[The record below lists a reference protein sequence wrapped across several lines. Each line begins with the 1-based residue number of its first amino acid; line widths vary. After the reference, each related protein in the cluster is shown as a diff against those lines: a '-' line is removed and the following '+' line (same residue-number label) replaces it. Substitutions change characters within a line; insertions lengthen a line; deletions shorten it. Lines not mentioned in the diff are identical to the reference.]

1 MSRLSREIIV
11 MLLDAMNRQPPPGRT
26 RALLPRRFAAAA
38 AVAACTIPLAAM
50 AEISDKGGLVEGGR
64 IFSVTHLG
72 NSGPGSLRTA
82 LEQGGPRVIVFE
94 VSGYIDLKSDLTIR
108 EGKVTIAGQTAPKP
122 GVIIRGGGV
131 AIRASDVVIE
141 HIAVYPGSAQDPAVA
156 ENRDGISLYGS
167 PSRQQWLRNVVLRH
181 VSVGWGVDENI
192 GVQGLIDGLRV
203 EHSLIAEPLRR
214 GGHPKGAHS
223 MNLLLGNTVRS
234 VEILDNVFATGNQ
247 RNPRLTQGNI
257 VSMQNNFIYG
267 YGAAATHI
275 DDSKDIINTGAI
287 DIVGNVYRPT
297 AESRCGQPP
306 ILIGAGFFAREPRTR
321 VFLADN
327 IDIGDT
333 LNCRKGTNEP
343 DTSQLAPS
351 RTAPIPFRQAQP
363 AAKVYPAILARAGAR
378 PAERNPIDARI
389 IAAIADGSGRQI
401 DDEMA
406 VGGWP
411 ALASV
416 TQPLALPVPAGNRFD
431 ADGVRRLARWLC
443 DSSRSVAGAKQACE

>member
-1 MSRLSREIIV
+1 M
-11 MLLDAMNRQPPPGRT
+11 MLDAMSRQQSPGRT
-26 RALLPRRFAAAA
+26 RAPSPRRFAAAA
-38 AVAACTIPLAAM
+38 AIAACAIPLAAT

-64 IFSVTHLG
+64 LFTVTHLG

-94 VSGYIDLKSDLTIR
+94 VSGYIDLKTDLTIR

-122 GVIIRGGGV
+122 GVIIRGGSL

-141 HIAVYPGSAQDPAVA
+141 HVAVYPGSAQDTAVA

-167 PSRQQWLRNVVLRH
+167 PSRRQWLRNVVLRH

-192 GVQGLIDGLRV
+192 GVQGLVDGLRL

-214 GGHPKGAHS
+214 GGHPKGIHS

-267 YGAAATHI
+267 YGVAATHV
-275 DDSKDIINTGAI
+275 DDSKDIIDTGAI

-297 AESRCGQPP
+297 ADSRCGQPS
-306 ILIGAGFFAREPRTR
+306 IAIGTGFFARAPRTE

-327 IDIGDT
+327 IEIGDAR
-333 LNCRKGTNEP
+333 NCRKGTNET
-343 DTSQLAPS
+343 DASQLAPR
-351 RTAPIPFRQAQP
+351 RTAPAPYRQARP
-363 AAKVYPAILARAGAR
+363 AATVYPGILAHAGAR

-389 IAAIADGSGRQI
+389 ITAIADGSGRQI
-401 DDEMA
+401 DDETA

-411 ALASV
+411 ALTSGKRL
-416 TQPLALPVPAGNRFD
+416 LALPVPSANRFD

-443 DSSRSVAGAKQACE
+443 DSSRSVAGAKQDCEKFD